1 MVPIDPFKKVIDTL
15 KANGN
20 YRIFNDV
27 LREAGHF
34 PNTIWYGKHNI
45 KKVINWCSNDYL
57 GMGQHKV
64 VMDAMR
70 TALETTGAGS
80 GGTRNISGTSHY
92 HVALEMELAKLH
104 KKPASLLYTSAF
116 VANEWTLISLKK
128 IIPDIEFVSDSENH
142 ASIIVGIKNSRA
154 LKHIF
159 EHNNLEDL
167 EKKLKQVK
175 GTPCV
180 IFESVYSMDGDIGH
194 IKEICDIA
202 DKYNAITFIDEVH
215 AVGLYGHEG
224 AGFLE
229 KLGLQDRVDIVSGG
243 CGKAFGVVG
252 GYVAGDATVIDAI
265 RSVSSGFIF
274 TTSNS
279 PVICAGALASV
290 KFLRDDGGRELR
302 QQHQQAASQ
311 LRKLLLDANI
321 DMGTS
326 TSHLIPV
333 MVRDP
338 IKCKKMSD
346 ALLLDHDIYVQPI
359 NSPTVKPG
367 TERLRFAPTPLHSES
382 IIHDLVDKLK
392 KVMLQLENE

>member
-20 YRIFNDV
+20 YRVFNDV

-346 ALLLDHDIYVQPI
+346 ALLLEHDIYVQPI

-382 IIHDLVDKLK
+382 IIYDLVDKLK

>member
-1 MVPIDPFKKVIDTL
+1 
-15 KANGN
+15 
-20 YRIFNDV
+20 
-27 LREAGHF
+27 
-34 PNTIWYGKHNI
+34 
-45 KKVINWCSNDYL
+45 
-57 GMGQHKV
+57 MGQHKV

-265 RSVSSGFIF
+265 RSVSAGFIF
-274 TTSNS
+274 TTSMLS
-279 PVICAGALASV
+279 
-290 KFLRDDGGRELR
+290 
-302 QQHQQAASQ
+302 
-311 LRKLLLDANI
+311 
-321 DMGTS
+321 
-326 TSHLIPV
+326 LIH
-333 MVRDP
+333 
-338 IKCKKMSD
+338 I
-346 ALLLDHDIYVQPI
+346 
-359 NSPTVKPG
+359 
-367 TERLRFAPTPLHSES
+367 
-382 IIHDLVDKLK
+382 
-392 KVMLQLENE
+392 

>member
-382 IIHDLVDKLK
+382 IIYDLVDKLK